1 MQITEKEKSGLS
13 HSFHIVVP
21 AADIAAQVDVELQS
35 LGSRV
40 KMQGFRPGK
49 VPLKVLRQHY
59 GKEVMG
65 DVLDASINKA
75 TRELIEQKKLRP
87 ALQPDIKIV
96 SFDEGQDLAFD
107 ISIDVMPE
115 LPTIDFDKIT
125 VDQYVYD
132 IPQNEIEE
140 GLKNL
145 AKSRQ
150 HTHPVERAAEQGD
163 VVKIDF
169 VGKLDGTPFDG
180 GTAKGFML
188 ELGSGQF
195 IPGFEEQLVGAK
207 SGDERSVTVTF
218 PESYHNSN
226 LAGQPAVFDVTVH
239 EVHHIHLPEIDE
251 EFAKSLGFQDVENL
265 RNAVSQQIDFTYK
278 NTARTKAKKQL
289 FDALDGSVKIEVP
302 ARMLSQETDAIMA
315 QVLEAKKA
323 GDPDLQDK
331 SEEELKKEYGAIAER
346 RVRLGLLLSEIAR
359 ANNLQITREELSAAV
374 MSQARNYPGQEDK
387 VFEFY
392 RKNPKEVD
400 ELKGPILEEK
410 AVDFVLGKVKRAEK
424 KISIEEL
431 MKDDEDEATDAAKPA
446 KKAKK

>member
-1 MQITEKEKSGLS
+1 MQITAKEQSGLS
-13 HSFHIVVP
+13 HSFHVVVP
-21 AADIAAQVDVELQS
+21 ATDIEAQVDVELQS
-35 LGSRV
+35 ISKRV

-49 VPLKVLRQHY
+49 VPLKVLKARY

-75 TRELIEQKKLRP
+75 TRDLIEQKKLRP
-87 ALQPDIKIV
+87 AIQPDIKIV
-96 SFDEGQDLAFD
+96 SFEDGQDLAFD
-107 ISIDVMPE
+107 ITIDVLPEMPK
-115 LPTIDFDKIT
+115 IDFDTIT
-125 VDQYVYD
+125 VDEYQYD
-132 IPQNEIEE
+132 IPETEVE
-140 GLKNL
+140 AGLSSL

-150 HTHPVERAAEQGD
+150 HTHKVERAAEQGD

-180 GTAKGFML
+180 GTAQGFML

-195 IPGFEEQLVGAK
+195 IPGFEEKLIGAK
-207 SGDERSVTVTF
+207 AGDTREVDVTF
-218 PESYHNSN
+218 PETYHNAG

-239 EVHHIHLPEIDE
+239 EVHHIHLPEIND
-251 EFAKSLGFQDVENL
+251 EFATSLGFKDKENL
-265 RNAVSQQIDFTYK
+265 LGAVRQQIDFTYK

-289 FDALDGSVKIEVP
+289 FDALDKKVKLEIP
-302 ARMLSQETDAIMA
+302 ARMLDAEVESIMA

-331 SEEELKKEYGAIAER
+331 SEAELKKEYTVIAER

-359 ANNLQITREELSAAV
+359 TNNLQITREELSAAV

-400 ELKGPILEEK
+400 ELRGPILEEK
-410 AVDFVLGKVKRAEK
+410 SVDFVLGKVKRTPK
-424 KISIEEL
+424 KVTIDEL
-431 MKDDEDEATDAAKPA
+431 MKDDEEEPA